1 MISKSLGQILRV
13 SGVMHVLFSLEEEN
27 VDDTVTVAAINAAI
41 HFVEVCC
48 QQTAYIA
55 GRGELEKELSML
67 MEGTSASAS
76 ASAKYTSVVSN
87 QFLVFKD
94 MAHKT

>member
-1 MISKSLGQILRV
+1 MINKSLGQILRV
-13 SGVMHVLFSLEEEN
+13 SGVMHVLFSPEDS

-41 HFVEVCC
+41 HFVEECC
-48 QQTAYIA
+48 HQIAYIA

-67 MEGTSASAS
+67 MEGTSA
-76 ASAKYTSVVSN
+76 KYILYICSN

-94 MAHKT
+94 MAHST

>member
-1 MISKSLGQILRV
+1 MAYPGHPYSQSLLTLMIKYFQPLNYAGMKSKSLDQILRV

-55 GRGELEKELSML
+55 ER
-67 MEGTSASAS
+67 
-76 ASAKYTSVVSN
+76 
-87 QFLVFKD
+87 
-94 MAHKT
+94 

>member
-55 GRGELEKELSML
+55 ER
-67 MEGTSASAS
+67 
-76 ASAKYTSVVSN
+76 
-87 QFLVFKD
+87 
-94 MAHKT
+94 

>member
-1 MISKSLGQILRV
+1 
-13 SGVMHVLFSLEEEN
+13 MHVLFSLEEDS

-48 QQTAYIA
+48 QQTVYIA

-67 MEGTSASAS
+67 MEGTSA
-76 ASAKYTSVVSN
+76 KYYTSVVSN
-87 QFLVFKD
+87 QFLVLKD

>member
-13 SGVMHVLFSLEEEN
+13 SGVLFSLEEEN
-27 VDDTVTVAAINAAI
+27 VDDTVTVATINVAI

-55 GRGELEKELSML
+55 GRGELEKELRML
-67 MEGTSASAS
+67 MEGT
-76 ASAKYTSVVSN
+76 SAKYTSVVSN

>member
-1 MISKSLGQILRV
+1 MYIISHYAGMISKSLGQILRV

-27 VDDTVTVAAINAAI
+27 VDDTAAINAAI

-55 GRGELEKELSML
+55 GRGELE
-67 MEGTSASAS
+67 AC
-76 ASAKYTSVVSN
+76 
-87 QFLVFKD
+87 
-94 MAHKT
+94 

>member
-13 SGVMHVLFSLEEEN
+13 SGVMHVLFSLEEDS

-55 GRGELEKELSML
+55 GQGELEKELSML
-67 MEGTSASAS
+67 MEGTSA
-76 ASAKYTSVVSN
+76 KYKSVVSN

>member
-1 MISKSLGQILRV
+1 MATI
-13 SGVMHVLFSLEEEN
+13 N
-27 VDDTVTVAAINAAI
+27 VAI

-55 GRGELEKELSML
+55 GRGELEKELRML
-67 MEGTSASAS
+67 MEGT
-76 ASAKYTSVVSN
+76 SAKYTSVVSN

-94 MAHKT
+94 MAHKTLL